1 MFGKKKSMLAISEIN
16 KIVEEKAQVD
26 EMLAQVQR
34 EKDLELK
41 KIEKKYELKIDSI
54 MRRVDDK
61 ELLSAPFIC
70 KRSVKKTESLEG
82 YNKNRKNIKQ
92 TNRAFTEL

>member
-1 MFGKKKSMLAISEIN
+1 MFSRRKKTMLAIADIN

-26 EMLAQVQR
+26 EMLAEIQR

-54 MRRVDDK
+54 MRRQK
-61 ELLSAPFIC
+61 ELKIIIRDT
-70 KRSVKKTESLEG
+70 KEYVKDV
-82 YNKNRKNIKQ
+82 
-92 TNRAFTEL
+92 

>member
-1 MFGKKKSMLAISEIN
+1 MFGKKKSMLAISDIN

-26 EMLAQVQR
+26 EMLAQIQR

-54 MRRVDDK
+54 MRRQK
-61 ELLSAPFIC
+61 ELKIIIRDT
-70 KRSVKKTESLEG
+70 KEYVKDV
-82 YNKNRKNIKQ
+82 
-92 TNRAFTEL
+92 